1 MPTFNP
7 SSGLYDGPE
16 DPDLA
21 RRKELLPHLG
31 LAEDRPVPLFDDLAR
46 RLAAAASEL
55 VGHQHLGTMV
65 NIIKDDQYFVGLYL
79 PAPVGG
85 ASQADTPA
93 TTSMRR
99 MSRSEGWC
107 VHTLHRRRALPLDD
121 VHAMPRWSGNT
132 AISRLRVQS
141 YLGVPLIDRSTGVAL
156 GTVCAISTVQN
167 NWGRAGVEL
176 IKDFGEQ
183 GLDLIDHIAAEH
195 QQTQRHI
202 PERPAPAGIPAPVVD
217 LRHISGT
224 NY

>member
-7 SSGLYDGPE
+7 ASGLHDGPE

-21 RRKELLPHLG
+21 RRKKLLPHLG
-31 LAEDRPVPLFDDLAR
+31 LAEDRPVPQFDDLAR
-46 RLAAAASEL
+46 RLAAAASKL

-65 NIIKDDQYFVGLYL
+65 NIIQDDQYFAGLYL
-79 PAPVGG
+79 PAGG

-99 MSRSEGWC
+99 MPLSEGWC
-107 VHTLHRRRALPLDD
+107 VHTLHRRRALPLND

-141 YLGVPLIDRSTGVAL
+141 YLGVPLIHPSTGVAL

-167 NWGRAGVEL
+167 NWGHAGVDL
-176 IKDFGEQ
+176 IKDFGKQ
-183 GLDLIDHIAAEH
+183 ALDLIDHIATEH
-195 QQTQRHI
+195 QQTQRHN
-202 PERPAPAGIPAPVVD
+202 PEPTGIPAPAA
-217 LRHISGT
+217 LTRHIRET
-224 NY
+224 NRY